1 MVMNIFHKGTFVF
14 IVFLGLLNSIGY
26 GQVPQFNEAD
36 MLKLAGEKKAVVLNH
51 TEKVSIEFQKGKPE
65 IYIEFDEH
73 ILYLNEQGIVGNERI
88 IPYSE
93 RFFLLENLD
102 ACTWIPDGKSYK
114 KIKAAETEHFSNIS
128 SGLFYDDMMQA
139 KIMFQGLQNRAV
151 SELKYRYHIKDP
163 LYAIPFYFITG
174 YSIPVSESKISIICP
189 ENIDLEIRMFGDTSK
204 VISSSEKS
212 KGSTVYYKQMNNI
225 QPEKEYDNETS
236 RAYFSP
242 HLFYILKSYSSKGKT
257 TTISGTVEE
266 LYKNNFVFIK
276 DLNKDSISNG
286 IVSLVDSLKS
296 TVPSNDSLAL
306 IEKIYYWV
314 QQHIR
319 YIAIEDGLGGFYP
332 RPSND
337 VFDRRYG
344 DCKDKAALLQTL
356 LKQANITSYLTW
368 VGTRDIPYTYKE
380 LPLLSSS
387 NHMILSKKI
396 GKEWMFFDATAEFL
410 PISYPSSFIQG
421 KEAMISI
428 DENHFE
434 IAKIPEM
441 NVDLNTISDTISM
454 HFNSMNLIE
463 ISGKI
468 NFSGFARWRFISSY
482 NDLNDKDKKEYI
494 HSYLKHNY
502 SKSKIIDYSISG
514 NSDIHKPISIEYRI
528 ELPDYATKID
538 SNFYLNLFLMKPMM
552 NEQVKET
559 NRNVPIS
566 YIFRYTNSLNVK
578 FELPKGYKTND
589 LPVNQEFSSDLI
601 SFKRSYNETN
611 SVVELSSILKVNAM
625 FIEPDRFNDWNKGIN
640 VLNKVYKESISI
652 LPKK

>member
-1 MVMNIFHKGTFVF
+1 MAMNTSHKGIYVLFIFHFFFHF
-14 IVFLGLLNSIGY
+14 IAF

-36 MLKLAGEKKAVVLNH
+36 LVKLAGEKKAVVINH
-51 TEKVSIEFQKGKPE
+51 SEKVSIEFYKGKPE
-65 IYIEFDEH
+65 IYIEYDEH

-88 IPYSE
+88 IPYSD
-93 RFFLLENLD
+93 RFFSLDKLE
-102 ACTWIPDGKSYK
+102 ACTWIPDGKSYR
-114 KIKAAETEHFSNIS
+114 KIKASETEHFSNIS

-139 KIMFQGLQNRAV
+139 KIMFQGLENRAV

-163 LYAIPFYFITG
+163 LYAIPFYFNTG

-204 VISSSEKS
+204 VISSIEKS
-212 KGSTVYYKQMNNI
+212 KGSVIFTKLMNNI
-225 QPEKEYDNETS
+225 LPEKEYENETS
-236 RAYFSP
+236 RAYYSP
-242 HLFYILKSYSSKGKT
+242 HLFYILKSYKSKGST
-257 TTISGTVEE
+257 ITISGTVDE

-276 DLNKDSISNG
+276 DLNKEPISKG

-296 TVPSNDSLAL
+296 TVPQNDSLAL

-332 RPSND
+332 RPSNA
-337 VFDRRYG
+337 VFERHYG

-356 LKQANITSYLTW
+356 FKQANISSYLTW

-396 GKEWMFFDATAEFL
+396 GDEWMFFDATSENL
-410 PISYPSSFIQG
+410 PIYYPSSFIQG

-428 DENHFE
+428 DADHFE
-434 IAKIPEM
+434 IAKIPEI
-441 NVDLNTISDTISM
+441 NVDLNAISDTLSM

-463 ISGKI
+463 INGKI
-468 NFSGFARWRFISSY
+468 NFSGFARWRFMSSY
-482 NDLNDKDKKEYI
+482 NGLNEKDKKDYI
-494 HSYLKHNY
+494 HSFLKHNY
-502 SKSKIIDYSISG
+502 SKSKIIDYSVSG
-514 NSDIHKPISIEYRI
+514 NLDIHQPISIQYRV

-559 NRNVPIS
+559 NRLVPIS
-566 YIFRYTNSLNVK
+566 YAFQYTNSLDVK
-578 FELPKGYKTND
+578 FELPKGYKTPD
-589 LPVNQEFSSDLI
+589 LPISQEFSSDLI
-601 SFKRSYNETN
+601 SFKRTYNE
-611 SVVELSSILKVNAM
+611 SDSIIHLSSILKVNSM
-625 FIEPDRFNDWNKGIN
+625 FIEPNRFNDWNKGIN